1 MGFKLTVLLAMAI
14 FIAFYFAPEPEDG
27 PKPPHVLERAA
38 ELQENAPPPV
48 EPAPERAASVA
59 DSTPASA
66 PANTSISP
74 DPAPDAAP
82 VEDVADLPEVSAEE
96 LAAELAE
103 RLPTL
108 GLDGLS
114 GSGTA
119 GALALSDSVRAR
131 SEGEAGADLTRPSVG
146 GGEVV
151 AVADTEPLPEA
162 EGEPAR
168 AQVLGTTVNLRAG
181 PSVGDPVV
189 GRVNFGDEV
198 VLLGEERDGWR
209 SIAHPDTGQ
218 PVYMA
223 SRFLQ
228 PLP

>member
-14 FIAFYFAPEPEDG
+14 FIAFYFAPEPDSG

-48 EPAPERAASVA
+48 DQAPERSATVTE
-59 DSTPASA
+59 STPASA

-74 DPAPDAAP
+74 DASPDAAP
-82 VEDVADLPEVSAEE
+82 VEETAELPEVSAEE
-96 LAAELAE
+96 LATELAE
-103 RLPTL
+103 RLPAL
-108 GLDGLS
+108 GLGGLS

-131 SEGEAGADLTRPSVG
+131 SGTEAGADLTRPSVS

-151 AVADTEPLPEA
+151 AVAETDPLPEA
-162 EGEPAR
+162 EDQPAR
-168 AQVLGTTVNLRAG
+168 AQVLGTSVNLRAG
-181 PSVGDPVV
+181 PSVSDAVV